1 MGMKG
6 WAIKNEDRPARAP
19 AEIPR
24 RLKDRLYPVVLD
36 LFSKNDFYQVNLREI
51 SRESGLSTSTIYRY
65 FSSKEE
71 LLFTIL
77 NEKLS
82 EIRELV
88 RVHIQG
94 LDSTREILRKIL
106 WVTMDF
112 YDRNPGVAIT
122 SFITVPM
129 RTWMR
134 EESFIRE
141 DERRVLVDIVTAAR
155 KRRDID
161 LSLEV
166 REIFDVYY
174 MICYRAIYTW
184 YYHGMRWK
192 LVDTIPGYFDRI
204 WRMLAPPEGQDRG
217 RGGKRPRG

>member
-1 MGMKG
+1 MK
-6 WAIKNEDRPARAP
+6 DRTDKIPDYAGRAA

-24 RLKDRLYPVVLD
+24 RLRERLYPVVLD
-36 LFSKNDFYQVNLREI
+36 LFSKNDFYRVNLREI

-94 LDSTREILRKIL
+94 LESTKEIVRKIL

-141 DERRVLVDIVTAAR
+141 DERRVLVDIVTSAR
-155 KRRDID
+155 RRGDID

-192 LVDTIPGYFDRI
+192 LVDTIPGFFDRI
-204 WRMLAPPEGQDRG
+204 WRMLAPPEGHENGQAK
-217 RGGKRPRG
+217 KRRRA

>member
-1 MGMKG
+1 MK
-6 WAIKNEDRPARAP
+6 DRTDKIPDHAGRAA

-24 RLKDRLYPVVLD
+24 RLRERLYPVVLD
-36 LFSKNDFYQVNLREI
+36 LFSKNDFYRVNLREI

-94 LDSTREILRKIL
+94 LESTKEIVRKIL

-141 DERRVLVDIVTAAR
+141 DERRVLVDIVTSAR
-155 KRRDID
+155 RRGDID

-192 LVDTIPGYFDRI
+192 LVDTIPGFFDRI
-204 WRMLAPPEGQDRG
+204 WRMLSPPEGRETGQAK
-217 RGGKRPRG
+217 KRRRA